1 MSHTIRG
8 AALVALGTIAMALT
22 CLASPPADVTI
33 VGDWEVKVSVRD
45 PRPVEATV
53 HVEPPRMV
61 TVKAEKFDSLPI
73 FNPKAGGW
81 VKGAQLRGVKTQET
95 TSANLLDPASF
106 SLRAGPEPDAP
117 RFTQGADYEID
128 LNWGTFGRL
137 AESAIKPDQPVFA
150 TYRHA
155 QMRLDAVA
163 L

>member
-61 TVKAEKFDSLPI
+61 TVKAEKFDSLPV

-81 VKGAQLRGVKTQET
+81 VKGAQLRGVKAQET
-95 TSANLLDPASF
+95 TTPYLLVPESLV
-106 SLRAGPEPDAP
+106 LRAGPD
-117 RFTQGADYEID
+117 D
-128 LNWGTFGRL
+128 N
-137 AESAIKPDQPVFA
+137 AEAFSKG
-150 TYRHA
+150 
-155 QMRLDAVA
+155 
-163 L
+163 